1 MAGNLPFLTV
11 DLIILMELLMLLASV
26 GITILAFYRYFK
38 YQNTLSA
45 LVTAIGFL
53 LITIFVIVELIDS
66 HGLLI
71 YVLPDILPLS
81 ILYDNNLGGL
91 DTYILAIG
99 LIVLLIGIVL
109 RIIRE
114 E

>member
-1 MAGNLPFLTV
+1 MAGNLPFLNNDIVT
-11 DLIILMELLMLLASV
+11 LIALLILLIGLV
-26 GITILAFYRYFK
+26 ITILAFYRYFK
-38 YQNTLSA
+38 YENTLSA

-53 LITIFVIVELIDS
+53 LVTIFLIVDHIDS
-66 HGLLI
+66 FGLLVF
-71 YVLPDILPLS
+71 VLPGILSPG

-91 DTYILAIG
+91 DLYILAIG